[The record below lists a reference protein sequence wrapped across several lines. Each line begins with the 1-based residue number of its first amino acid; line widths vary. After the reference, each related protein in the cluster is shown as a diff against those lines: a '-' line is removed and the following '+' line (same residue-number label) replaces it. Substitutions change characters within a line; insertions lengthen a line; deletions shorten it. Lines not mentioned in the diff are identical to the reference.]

1 MGMNRPSQ
9 KLRQELLDMAA
20 IGDELL
26 TEVSTIAERC
36 DEMAAF
42 LLRGLLGRMYDNV
55 VQLESLA
62 EEVRAGRIVR
72 KSPDEP

>member
-9 KLRQELLDMAA
+9 KLLQELLDMAA
-20 IGDELL
+20 TGDELV
-26 TEVSTIAERC
+26 TEVSRIAERC

-42 LLRGLLGRMYDNV
+42 LLRRLLGRMYDNI